1 MNPGMK
7 TSPLMEAFEKF
18 VLSCDFAG
26 VKALGNMDLGFMWP
40 ADLTDNKVMRK
51 LQTRWLEAEQAKA
64 DWMVWQTERIKA
76 SEAVTS
82 GNTITW

>member
-1 MNPGMK
+1 MK
-7 TSPLMEAFEKF
+7 TFPLMEAFERF

-26 VKALGNMDLGFMWP
+26 VKALGNVDLGFMWP
-40 ADLTDNKVMRK
+40 ADLTNHNVMRK

-64 DWMVWQTERIKA
+64 YWIEWQTDMLKA
-76 SEAVTS
+76 KEAVTS